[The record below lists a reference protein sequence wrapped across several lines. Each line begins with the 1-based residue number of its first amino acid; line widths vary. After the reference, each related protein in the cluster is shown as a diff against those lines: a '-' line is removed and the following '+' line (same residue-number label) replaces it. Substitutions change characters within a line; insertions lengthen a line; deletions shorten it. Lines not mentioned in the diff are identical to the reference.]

1 MKTSR
6 QGDLKTIDNRSPWSH
21 VTPNHHF
28 GARLWSTSGTR
39 LLAACP
45 PTAATSC
52 VLYHARSTARLS
64 RRILIASPTAGSP
77 EQHRFIFSQLVRTRV
92 DEEET
97 RSNRAQRAAT
107 HTNVASLNRIAHRTR
122 PAVAT
127 DVLWAI
133 DTVDAQCAT
142 AGEDDVRRRIL
153 RVFASIRA
161 VQSTGRWSGTH

>member
-1 MKTSR
+1 MGRPAFRACQRISR
-6 QGDLKTIDNRSPWSH
+6 WGNSPFAKLRGRAGARWPGLLPEFQRGTISGSH

-45 PTAATSC
+45 PTATTSC
-52 VLYHARSTARLS
+52 VLYHTRSTARLS

-107 HTNVASLNRIAHRTR
+107 RTNVVSLNRIAHRTR

-133 DTVDAQCAT
+133 
-142 AGEDDVRRRIL
+142 RYR
-153 RVFASIRA
+153 
-161 VQSTGRWSGTH
+161 